1 VKGLLLR
8 LSALDP
14 DAAAA
19 ARVIG
24 HFVALL
30 DAGPVEPAVL
40 VRSTAGLAEC
50 PAGLD
55 PGDGRPVVRYGA
67 DGAPLTGPAGA
78 ISGRAALGTSGR
90 VWLERAG
97 GPGPLDELVLE
108 WMAIAA
114 RTAPRPGALPAAARY
129 VADPALVE
137 LVLSEREAAQDR
149 ARALRLLGLGTET
162 PLRVAA
168 VAAVAAEEHPPD
180 RGGPPARHAGA
191 AGVRAVSLLG
201 RSGLPAAVRVAG
213 VGPLGVALVQ
223 PVPGG
228 GATPGAAAGEPAG
241 PAPEPGSGPAPGSPA
256 AALRAALAGPR
267 ARTAPAAAGEDA
279 VRLGAIRVGVGGA
292 VEPLRAAESWAQARS
307 ALRFTVPGDPVDAV
321 ADHAEL
327 GAAALLAEVPAE
339 RLRARPEV
347 AALDALAATE
357 GGAACLAALAAVCR
371 TGSLRRAAAELHLHH
386 SSVADRLAQ
395 VERALGH
402 RLTGPQD
409 RTRAQLALYAHRLAR
424 TGP

>member
-14 DAAAA
+14 GAAAA

-67 DGAPLTGPAGA
+67 DGAPLDGPAGA
-78 ISGRAALGTSGR
+78 ISGRSALGTSGR

-149 ARALRLLGLGTET
+149 ARALRLLGLGTGT

-168 VAAVAAEEHPPD
+168 VAAEDHPP
-180 RGGPPARHAGA
+180 GPGDPSTRRAGA

-213 VGPLGVALVQ
+213 VGPLGVALIQ
-223 PVPGG
+223 PASGG
-228 GATPGAAAGEPAG
+228 DGPSAAGEPAG
-241 PAPEPGSGPAPGSPA
+241 AAPEPASPA
-256 AALRAALAGPR
+256 VALRAALAGPR

-279 VRLGAIRVGVGGA
+279 VRVGAIRVGVGGA
-292 VEPLRAAESWAQARS
+292 VEPLHAAESWAQARS

-327 GAAALLAEVPAE
+327 GAAVLLAEVPAD

-347 AALDALAATE
+347 AALTALAATE

-424 TGP
+424 TEP